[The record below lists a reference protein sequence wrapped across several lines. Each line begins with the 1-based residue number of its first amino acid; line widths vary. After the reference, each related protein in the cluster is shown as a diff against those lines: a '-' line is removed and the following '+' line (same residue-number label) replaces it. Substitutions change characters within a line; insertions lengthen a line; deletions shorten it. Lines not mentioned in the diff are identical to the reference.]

1 MIKISSPQDQLRSNR
16 NLLALVGGTSTVIGL
31 LLWSSS
37 PFLFPNPKDRV
48 SISLRYLSLF
58 FTSCCGI
65 TAVVTGS
72 SLQRITPLI
81 KAIEQAE
88 KSDFISQLATSQWVQ
103 EQRYQ
108 QEAVTVLQPSLQQ
121 PVTPHN
127 ENSYNGYNDAVTKD
141 NEVSN
146 EPVTDS
152 ITAVTDSVTAVT
164 PSVTAT
170 ATEEGIEG
178 YRPMY
183 LVVTALQ
190 QQEISDSEII
200 KDTLKMGGTNYA
212 KGKQM
217 LEALLQLGQSQG
229 W

>member
-16 NLLALVGGTSTVIGL
+16 NLLALVGGSSTVIGL

-37 PFLFPNPKDRV
+37 PFLFPNPNDRV
-48 SISLRYLSLF
+48 NISLRYMSLF
-58 FTSCCGI
+58 VSTCCGI

-81 KAIEQAE
+81 KAIESAE
-88 KSDFISQLATSQWVQ
+88 KADFISQLATSQWVQ

-108 QEAVTVLQPSLQQ
+108 SEAVAALQPSQQPPVTLQQ
-121 PVTPHN
+121 PVIYN
-127 ENSYNGYNDAVTKD
+127 ERNDVAARD
-141 NEVSN
+141 NEVTS

-152 ITAVTDSVTAVT
+152 ITTAT

-170 ATEEGIEG
+170 ATDEGIEG
-178 YRPMY
+178 YKPMY
-183 LVVTALQ
+183 LSVIALQ
-190 QQEISDSEII
+190 QQGVSDSDII

-217 LEALLQLGQSQG
+217 LEALLQLGASQQ

>member
-37 PFLFPNPKDRV
+37 PFLFPNLKDKFSV
-48 SISLRYLSLF
+48 SLRYLSLF
-58 FTSCCGI
+58 ITSCCGV
-65 TAVVTGS
+65 TAVATGHQ
-72 SLQRITPLI
+72 LQRITPLI

-88 KSDFISQLATSQWVQ
+88 KADFISQLATSQWVQ

-108 QEAVTVLQPSLQQ
+108 SEAVTALQPSLQQ
-121 PVTPHN
+121 PVTLQQQ
-127 ENSYNGYNDAVTKD
+127 NSYNERNDDTAMD

-152 ITAVTDSVTAVT
+152 ITTAT
-164 PSVTAT
+164 PSVTDAVTPAT
-170 ATEEGIEG
+170 DEEMEG
-178 YRPMY
+178 YRPTY
-183 LVVTALQ
+183 LAVTALQ
-190 QQEISDSEII
+190 QQGVSDSDII
-200 KDTLKMGGTNYA
+200 KDVLKQGGTNYQ

-217 LEALLQLGQSQG
+217 LDALLQLGQSKG